1 MPERSASEDV
11 PFAPLVWLFFT
22 AGLLGL
28 LSVLLPHDPA
38 VQPLVVV
45 GLSAGAL
52 LIAAGLLAFR
62 RRGLG
67 LTGVSVLLSVA
78 TALTA
83 AAIWATGG
91 PPNATS
97 GLYMWICLYGAYVLP
112 QRRAIDHAVVCG
124 ASYLL
129 VTAIDPPAYPPVAH
143 LATTIAAL
151 VGATLIVSVLRA
163 RLLVTMARLEVAA
176 RTDPLTGLANRRH
189 FEAELERELERAR
202 RDASPLTVVFADLDR
217 FKFVNDTHGH
227 LAGDR
232 LLQFVS
238 QVLVEHS
245 RTIDVLARTG
255 GEEFAIVL
263 PGTNLEEGVVV
274 AERLR
279 REIERRLE
287 DRRPRMTLSL
297 GVACTE
303 QVGQTASAL
312 CRSADRALYQAK
324 TQGRNRTVAAERIAL
339 TAVA

>member
-1 MPERSASEDV
+1 VPERSVAEDV

-28 LSVLLPHDPA
+28 LSVVLPHDPA

-52 LIAAGLLAFR
+52 VISAGLLAIR

-67 LTGVSVLLSVA
+67 LTGVSVLLAVA
-78 TALTA
+78 TILTA

-112 QRRAIDHAVVCG
+112 QRRAIDHAVICA

-129 VTAIDPPAYPPVAH
+129 VTALDPPAYPPVAH

-163 RLLVTMARLEVAA
+163 RLLATMARLEVAA

-189 FEAELERELERAR
+189 FEAELERELERTR
-202 RDASPLTVVFADLDR
+202 RDGSPLTVVFADLDR

-232 LLQFVS
+232 LLQFVG
-238 QVLVEHS
+238 QVLVEQS
-245 RTIDVLARTG
+245 RAIDVPARTG
-255 GEEFAIVL
+255 GEEFAILL
-263 PGTNLEEGVVV
+263 PDTTLAEGVAV

-287 DRRPRMTLSL
+287 DRRPRITLSL
-297 GVACTE
+297 GAACTE
-303 QVGQTASAL
+303 QVGQTSSAL
-312 CRSADRALYQAK
+312 CRSADRALYEAK
-324 TQGRNRTVAAERIAL
+324 TQGRNRTVAAERVAL

>member
-1 MPERSASEDV
+1 MPERPAAEEV
-11 PFAPLVWLFFT
+11 PFAPLVWLFFA

-28 LSVLLPHDPA
+28 LSVLLPHDPE
-38 VQPLVVV
+38 VRKLVVV
-45 GLSAGAL
+45 GLSASAL
-52 LIAAGLLAFR
+52 VIATGLLAIR

-67 LTGVSVLLSVA
+67 LTGVSVLLAVA

-83 AAIWATGG
+83 AAIWATDG

-112 QRRAIDHAVVCG
+112 QRRAVDHAVVCG

-143 LATTIAAL
+143 LATSIAAL
-151 VGATLIVSVLRA
+151 IGATLIVSVLRA
-163 RLLVTMARLEVAA
+163 RLLATMARLEVAA

-202 RDASPLTVVFADLDR
+202 RGGSPLTVVFADLDR

-232 LLQFVS
+232 LLQLVS
-238 QVLVEHS
+238 QLLVEHA
-245 RTIDVLARTG
+245 RVVDLPARTG
-255 GEEFAIVL
+255 GEEFAVVL
-263 PGTNLEEGVVV
+263 PDTTLAEGVAV

-279 REIERRLE
+279 REVERRLE
-287 DRRPRMTLSL
+287 DRRPPVTLSL

-303 QVGQTASAL
+303 QVGQTSSAL

-324 TQGRNRTVAAERIAL
+324 SQGRNRTVAAERVAL